1 MPTATDFPA
10 RGKVIEID
18 GQQVVFH
25 PANTTYQMHLGV
37 AAGVSLPR
45 DTPVE
50 ALIRV
55 RARKVWTVPSGGLF
69 IAPIFGPPRTIQG
82 RVRYADEREV
92 VLNAGVNVI
101 VELPNNGAAYDL
113 ARGPIEVG
121 ALVNVT
127 EMPGGTIEPMTDGAR
142 GRGESAVQSTR

>member
-1 MPTATDFPA
+1 MPTTNDVAA
-10 RGKVIEID
+10 RGKVIAID
-18 GQQVVFH
+18 GQHVVFH
-25 PANTTYQMHLGV
+25 PTGTTYQMHLGV

-50 ALIRV
+50 VVIRA

-69 IAPIFGPPRTIQG
+69 VAPIFGPPRIIQG
-82 RVRYADEREV
+82 RVRYADQREV
-92 VLNAGVNVI
+92 VLDAGVNVV
-101 VELPNNGAAYDL
+101 VELPHSDEAYDL

-127 EMPGGTIEPMTDGAR
+127 VLPGATIELVTEGAR
-142 GRGESAVQSTR
+142 AR